1 MKKSSSSSA
10 LFIKLVSSA
19 WLVNFQ
25 LSSGSARLAKRQLG
39 ASLVNH
45 NATVLGIFL
54 SSSLHSGVTLGVTLL
69 LGEFEAVLVL
79 DGLECTIGSSSV
91 LTFPRLFL
99 LLFEAVELVMSVVGV
114 VAVDRISL
122 ALPGWLSDIS

>member
-25 LSSGSARLAKRQLG
+25 LSSGSVRLAKRQLG

-54 SSSLHSGVTLGVTLL
+54 SSSLHSGVTLL

-91 LTFPRLFL
+91 LTLPRLFL
-99 LLFEAVELVMSVVGV
+99 LLFETAVELVMSVVGV

>member
-10 LFIKLVSSA
+10 LFLKLVSSA

-54 SSSLHSGVTLGVTLL
+54 SSSLHSGVTLL

-91 LTFPRLFL
+91 LTLPRLFL

>member
-10 LFIKLVSSA
+10 LFLKLVSSA

-54 SSSLHSGVTLGVTLL
+54 SSSLHSGVTLL

-114 VAVDRISL
+114 VAVDRISF

>member
-10 LFIKLVSSA
+10 LFLKLVSSA

-54 SSSLHSGVTLGVTLL
+54 SSSLHSGVTLL